1 MSSKQITTVLLSM
14 ALTLLAVG
22 GTTVLMVHQ
31 IKATQVEMLK
41 AQGRI
46 LDSVEAL
53 NKQVDWTGHG
63 E

>member
-1 MSSKQITTVLLSM
+1 MNKQILTVLISM
-14 ALTLLAVG
+14 GLTLLAVA
-22 GTTVLMVHQ
+22 GTTVLLVHQ

-41 AQGRI
+41 TQGRI

-53 NKQVDWTGHG
+53 NKQVDWTGH